1 MEEKFERER
10 DSENGGQSAFKE
22 VSLIRERERERRC
35 QWKLDAVAFLLP
47 WFLVFT
53 SFSFS
58 FFNKVF
64 TFYFHW

>member
-10 DSENGGQSAFKE
+10 DSENGEQSAFKE
-22 VSLIRERERERRC
+22 VRLIRERERRG
-35 QWKLDAVAFLLP
+35 QWKLGTVAFLLP